1 LNWNMG
7 VRQVHRWLSLAFTA
21 GVVFYIIAMGWGQP
35 AAWVGL
41 LALIPLVALL
51 VTGLYLFVLPY
62 AIKWR
67 YGRRVAG

>member
-1 LNWNMG
+1 MEHGGSAGSPLA
-7 VRQVHRWLSLAFTA
+7 VHCVYGGRRL
-21 GVVFYIIAMGWGQP
+21 YIIAMGWGQP

-41 LALIPLVALL
+41 LALIPLVSLL
-51 VTGLYLFVLPY
+51 VTGLHLFVLPY